1 MSTSQYVL
9 ELPVPDDYANDR
21 VDLVLAALLPTF
33 SRAQILRLIRQGRAQ
48 INGKVVKSSSAV
60 QQGATVLLTVPPT
73 VKAIPKAEALPIT
86 IIHEDPDIVVVD
98 KPAGMVV
105 HPSAGHTDGTLVNAL
120 LHHVT
125 DLSGVG
131 GEERPGIVHRLDRGT
146 SGVMVVAKHDQ
157 AHRELSRQFRD
168 REINKE
174 YLALVWGQVRAG
186 KRIELP
192 IGRDSVQRKRMSIRG
207 RRVRT
212 AITKIISAEPFKGV
226 TLVRVAITTG
236 RTHQIRVHMNA
247 IGHPVVADS
256 LYGGKRRH
264 LPHHLRVIGQLDR
277 PFLHAESLAFTHPRD
292 GTRMEFRT
300 PLPED
305 VNFVLTTLKQPTSP
319 P

>member
-33 SRAQILRLIRQGRAQ
+33 SRAQIQRLIKQGRAQ

-120 LHHVT
+120 LHHVK

-168 REINKE
+168 REIKKE
-174 YLALVWGQVRAG
+174 YLALVWGQVQAG

-236 RTHQIRVHMNA
+236 RTHQIRVHMKA

-264 LPHHLRVIGQLDR
+264 LPHHLRVKIGR
-277 PFLHAESLAFTHPRD
+277 AH
-292 GTRMEFRT
+292 
-300 PLPED
+300 
-305 VNFVLTTLKQPTSP
+305 V
-319 P
+319 

>member
-9 ELPVPDDYANDR
+9 ELPVPDNYANDR

-33 SRAQILRLIRQGRAQ
+33 SRAQIQRLIRQGRAQ

-120 LHHVT
+120 LHHVK

-174 YLALVWGQVRAG
+174 YLALVWGQVQAG

-256 LYGGKRRH
+256 LYGGKRRD
-264 LPHHLRVIGQLDR
+264 LPRHLRVIGQLDR
-277 PFLHAESLAFTHPRD
+277 QFPHAESLAFTHPRD

-305 VNFVLTTLKQPTSP
+305 VKFVLTTLKQSTSP
-319 P
+319 S